1 MNIKDKIL
9 GGFLSLTVWTGFAVM
24 AATWLENN
32 TAMLQGLV
40 DSQYS
45 SLVGY
50 AIGIAIVLL
59 RWKTT
64 LPLEDKLTKNKHTH
78 PSATN
83 YVKKEPTIA
92 KERWEDKIQM
102 SNELDEF

>member
-1 MNIKDKIL
+1 MNIKDKVV
-9 GGFLSLTVWTGFAVM
+9 GGFFSLTIWTGFAVM

-50 AIGIAIVLL
+50 GIGIDIILL
-59 RWKTT
+59 SWKTIV
-64 LPLEDKLTKNKHTH
+64 PVE
-78 PSATN
+78 
-83 YVKKEPTIA
+83 
-92 KERWEDKIQM
+92 
-102 SNELDEF
+102 